1 MPGTPYF
8 CHPDRSA
15 KRAVEGP
22 AFILLPTTPMK
33 YEHHYYVYL
42 VASRT
47 RVLYCGVTNDIC
59 RRVAEHR
66 AGSIAGFSAKYLCQ
80 RLVWYERYQYIN
92 NAIDREKQI
101 KRWNRA
107 KKLWLIEQMNP
118 TWIDLSESWRP
129 PNTAP

>member
-1 MPGTPYF
+1 
-8 CHPDRSA
+8 
-15 KRAVEGP
+15 
-22 AFILLPTTPMK
+22 MK
-33 YEHHYYVYL
+33 YDHHYYVYL

-47 RVLYCGVTNDIC
+47 RILYCGVTNNIG

-66 AGSIAGFSAKYLCQ
+66 ERSIPGFSAKYLCE
-80 RLVWYERYQYIN
+80 RLVWYEQYQYIN

-118 TWIDLSESWRP
+118 TWVDLSESWRL
-129 PNTAP
+129 PNAFPSTSHQAIPNNCHPERDAKRESKDLQF